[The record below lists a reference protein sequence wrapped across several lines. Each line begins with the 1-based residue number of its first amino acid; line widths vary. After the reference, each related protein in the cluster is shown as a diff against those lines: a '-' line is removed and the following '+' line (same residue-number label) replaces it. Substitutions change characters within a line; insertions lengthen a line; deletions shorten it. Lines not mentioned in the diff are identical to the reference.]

1 MFGGWLVDDAGML
14 FGTPVVDF
22 IGDFGLKTSVIKSH
36 KSRHGIPSVRRHA
49 SNAMI
54 SASDEECETAPC
66 FLQSHVMGA
75 KVLGPMTHKNPPVV
89 DFESLRS
96 PANPAS
102 ANIASWQ
109 SWGSSPTKECMTW

>member
-1 MFGGWLVDDAGML
+1 MFGGWLVGDSGIL
-14 FGTPVVDF
+14 FGTPV
-22 IGDFGLKTSVIKSH
+22 DFGLKTSVIKSH

-66 FLQSHVMGA
+66 FLQSQVMGA

-89 DFESLRS
+89 DFESLRF

-109 SWGSSPTKECMTW
+109 SWGLSPTKECMTW